1 VQLRERGRRWLPVQA
16 RILAERQPAGRRHPS
31 VGRSFSYV
39 GSPAGPSSESES
51 TPPWRKTDTRIGLL
65 EFSSAAACAIPSPS
79 APSAGISY
87 ATWHLKHGR
96 YMIYCS
102 MPGHFQKGMHAHIT
116 VT

>member
-1 VQLRERGRRWLPVQA
+1 MAASTGSDPRGATARWSPAPERRAQLLVRRVAGGPEQRERVDA
-16 RILAERQPAGRRHPS
+16 A
-31 VGRSFSYV
+31 
-39 GSPAGPSSESES
+39 
-51 TPPWRKTDTRIGLL
+51 WRKTDTRIGLL